1 MTLSDISAWCNDHVM
16 MPSRVVYNSESGN
29 KVVFD
34 NGDSYEY
41 QEREKGM
48 FEKVCKYF
56 INGELVNETVF
67 AWHNFGWKAV

>member
-1 MTLSDISAWCNDHVM
+1 MCINGYSIRKQKRKGECKMTLSDISAWCNDHVM

-41 QEREKGM
+41 
-48 FEKVCKYF
+48 
-56 INGELVNETVF
+56 
-67 AWHNFGWKAV
+67 